1 MILSSFKYKENG
13 WELTELSPLQSVN
26 LLVARNATGKTRTI
40 RALQNVTSFMQMK
53 EVFMGTRT
61 FETTL
66 KFENVRNL
74 DGKMDYSFRINNGVV
89 EKEELFVNGKM
100 LIKRT
105 KHRQIYQS
113 IQFQRTGGCIV
124 S

>member
-74 DGKMDYSFRINNGVV
+74 EIGRAHV
-89 EKEELFVNGKM
+89 
-100 LIKRT
+100 
-105 KHRQIYQS
+105 
-113 IQFQRTGGCIV
+113 
-124 S
+124 